1 MKIPKES
8 IPDCYKYAKATFEGK
23 ITADEATLKLHE
35 KHAIKV
41 GSAKDYPKLFK
52 VLITGDGSLWSL
64 SSYTYD
70 CFLDNIYKDYG
81 KAQLGKSLTTF
92 MQLIK
97 KYEGDKV
104 GSKRK
109 MRLVYE
115 KWIKLA

>member
-8 IPDCYKYAKATFEGK
+8 IPDCYKYAKAAYDGK
-23 ITADEATLKLHE
+23 ITADEATFKIHE
-35 KHAIKV
+35 KHGIKV

-52 VLITGDGSLWSL
+52 VLISGEGSLWGL

-70 CFLDNIYKDYG
+70 CFLDSIYKDYG
-81 KAQLGKSLTTF
+81 KVQLDKSLNTL
-92 MQLIK
+92 MHLIK

-115 KWIKLA
+115 KYIKLV